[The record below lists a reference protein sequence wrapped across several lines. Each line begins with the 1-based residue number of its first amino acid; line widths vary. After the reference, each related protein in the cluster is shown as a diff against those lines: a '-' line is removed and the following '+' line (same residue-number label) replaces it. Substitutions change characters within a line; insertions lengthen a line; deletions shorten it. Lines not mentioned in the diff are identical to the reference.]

1 MTADGA
7 FAVLEVGGTHSSS
20 ALVSGAGEA
29 IAVRGPIRRRD
40 IDATAAAED
49 LLDAVAGPLALT
61 LGRCRPGTGLVVAL
75 PGPFDYER
83 GVGDYRGV
91 GKFGAWSDVDV
102 RGGLAHRIGR
112 AARELVFVNDA
123 VAFGV
128 GEHAAG
134 AGRGSER
141 VVGLTLGTG
150 VGSVFMAGET
160 VVTSGPGIPPGG
172 RMDLVLLDG
181 RPLEQLISRAAIRE
195 GYQRLTAGRCP
206 PSAAA
211 PDVSDIFTLV
221 RGGDEAATTAVTV
234 ALAALTRALAPP
246 LRGFRADAVV
256 VGGSVARSWD
266 VLGPLLRS
274 GLAREGV
281 GGTAVL
287 PAALG
292 EQGPFIGAAVHC
304 MRSARTPG

>member
-1 MTADGA
+1 VTPDGA
-7 FAVLEVGGTHSSS
+7 FAVLEIGGTHSSS

-29 IAVRGPIRRRD
+29 TAVRGLIRRRD
-40 IDATAAAED
+40 IDASAAAEA
-49 LLDAVAGPLALT
+49 LLDAVAGPLAVT
-61 LGRCRPGTGLVVAL
+61 LGQCGPGTGLVVAL

-83 GVGDYRGV
+83 GIGDYRGV
-91 GKFGAWSDVDV
+91 DKFGAWSGVDV
-102 RGGLAHRIGR
+102 RCGLAHRIGR

-123 VAFGV
+123 VAFAV

-134 AGRGSER
+134 AGRGCER
-141 VVGLTLGTG
+141 VVSLTLGTG

-160 VVTSGPGIPPGG
+160 VITSGPGIPPGG
-172 RMDLVLLDG
+172 RIDLVLLDG

-195 GYQRLTAGRCP
+195 GYQRLTADRYP
-206 PSAAA
+206 PSAVV
-211 PDVSDIFTLV
+211 PDVSDIFALV
-221 RGGDEAATTAVTV
+221 RGGDGAATTAVTA

-246 LRGFRADAVV
+246 LRGFRPDAVV

-266 VLGPLLRS
+266 VLGPLLRA

-281 GGTAVL
+281 GGTAVV

-292 EQGPFIGAAVHC
+292 EEGPFIGAAVHC
-304 MRSARTPG
+304 MRSAGSPG